1 MQTRQTATLLQ
12 NQQRATLESPITLSP
27 LTACL
32 LSVGRS
38 LSMMQRIWKLYTEK
52 SWRDWFEPRAILLW
66 GNSANHSTTML
77 PIIINYTKQI
87 SGKSVYVSSVWKKR
101 KRKEKNDW
109 IFESTLSV
117 SVLKILYWLGT
128 YLSISSM
135 MLCCTCVYVSQCP
148 VKM

>member
-77 PIIINYTKQI
+77 PIIIKYTKQI
-87 SGKSVYVSSVWKKR
+87 SGKSVYVLSVWKKR
-101 KRKEKNDW
+101 KSW
-109 IFESTLSV
+109 IIGFLNPHCQYQF
-117 SVLKILYWLGT
+117 LYWLGT
-128 YLSISSM
+128 YLSISIM